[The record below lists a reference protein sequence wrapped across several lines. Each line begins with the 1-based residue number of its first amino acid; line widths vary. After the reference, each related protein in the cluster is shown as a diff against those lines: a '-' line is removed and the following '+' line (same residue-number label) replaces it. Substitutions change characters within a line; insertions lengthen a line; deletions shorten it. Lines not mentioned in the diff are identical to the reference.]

1 MPVIHF
7 YGPALP
13 KEKKE
18 VLVGEF
24 AQAASRATG
33 IPAEKMITYLHEMDS
48 ENIGLGEELLA
59 NRK

>member
-18 VLVGEF
+18 SLVKDF

-33 IPAEKMITYLHEMDS
+33 IPVEKMVTYVHEMEP

>member
-13 KEKKE
+13 KDKKE
-18 VLVGEF
+18 ILVSDF

-33 IPAEKMITYLHEMDS
+33 IPVEKMITYVHEMEP
-48 ENIGLGEELLA
+48 ENIGLGDVLLA
-59 NRK
+59 NRR

>member
-7 YGPALP
+7 YGPRLP

-18 VLVGEF
+18 ELVKDF

-33 IPAEKMITYLHEMDS
+33 IPAEHMVTYVHEMDP
-48 ENIGLGEELLA
+48 ENIGLGADLLA
-59 NRK
+59 NRR

>member
-18 VLVGEF
+18 ELVKDF

-33 IPAEKMITYLHEMDS
+33 IPVDKMVTYVHEMEP
-48 ENIGLGEELLA
+48 ENIGLGTELLA
-59 NRK
+59 NRR

>member
-7 YGPALP
+7 YGPRMP

-18 VLVGEF
+18 ALVKEF

-33 IPAEKMITYLHEMDS
+33 IPVEKMITLLHETEP
-48 ENIGLGEELLA
+48 ENIGLGDDLLA
-59 NRK
+59 NRR

>member
-7 YGPALP
+7 YCPAVP

-18 VLVGEF
+18 SLVSEF

-33 IPAEKMITYLHEMDS
+33 IPAEKMVTYIHEMEP
-48 ENIGLGEELLA
+48 ENIGLGEKLLS